1 MKTILLTSL
10 ATALGLSTLSMMS
23 CTVGAT
29 DSHVSTTM
37 QADSTCPPSD
47 VPEEP
52 EDIEIHSPHIENT
65 CDATGLAENAKAC
78 DEDANAN
85 IDANDE
91 VNSDSANL
99 QALQAWVN
107 QLRLSLVGKQSEL
120 QNAQQELE
128 ECEAA
133 AMQAA
138 MQQPPQQGPD
148 CSSKEHEVECVS
160 DEIQEINEHLQE
172 ASMKIAETQAKQHCD
187 INEAAKTLCELARCN
202 LEECHHEP
210 PPPPGTGSCDC
221 AEIDNQCPTFGE
233 AQQACQESLFGGS
246 DAGSGGGSTGG
257 SGG

>member
-10 ATALGLSTLSMMS
+10 VTAFGLSTLSMMN
-23 CTVGAT
+23 CTVGET
-29 DSHVSTTM
+29 PSHLSSSV
-37 QADSTCPPSD
+37 QADTTCPPSD

-65 CDATGLAENAKAC
+65 CDATGVAENAKAC
-78 DEDANAN
+78 DDDANAN

-107 QLRLSLVGKQSEL
+107 ALNLSLVGKQSEL

-128 ECEAA
+128 ECIGEDE
-133 AMQAA
+133 QAA

-148 CSSKEHEVECVS
+148 CSDKQNEVACASNEIS
-160 DEIQEINEHLQE
+160 EIQEDLQK
-172 ASMKIAETQAKQHCD
+172 ASEKIYYTQQKQHCD
-187 INEAAKTLCELARCN
+187 INEAAKTLCEYSRCN
-202 LEECHHEP
+202 LEECHDEP

-221 AEIDNQCPTFGE
+221 AETDNQCATFSE

-246 DAGSGGGSTGG
+246 DGSGG